1 MDSVFGCVL
10 MAAITFPVSFFVARG
25 CLRGLIRL
33 MAGGENR
40 DVL

>member
-1 MDSVFGCVL
+1 
-10 MAAITFPVSFFVARG
+10 MAAITFPVCFLLARG

-33 MAGGENR
+33 MSGGSRR